1 MVVRDRLAEL
11 QENAKHIKPSDL
23 EEGET
28 TPLKQKD
35 KKMSAS
41 QIDFLE
47 ALQELHEDIEQVKKN
62 VADIGILHKKILKD
76 VKSDPKIKEELDDK
90 SHSNKKLF
98 ERINKKLKEEQ
109 AKVDSKKS
117 QIKSPS
123 SREEEDIKI
132 RQNQINSQR
141 IRFRDLWNEYLI
153 CQNQY
158 REDTKKQFIRQCQIT
173 GTQKTNQ
180 EIEELLDNDPSG
192 ALEMFSGS
200 ILQDTQAA
208 KDKLLAVQE
217 RHGEF
222 MKLEKQLE
230 ELRDMFM
237 DLGAMVQQ
245 QGEMVDN
252 IFHNVNNA
260 EVNVEQG
267 TKNLDKAK
275 KLAIRNRKMKMIC
288 GSILFVVIL
297 IIFLVLL
304 YEIGAFSYSS
314 PPVIYLSSTT
324 TTTAPRTSVIPP

>member
-47 ALQELHEDIEQVKKN
+47 ALQELHEDIEQVQKN
-62 VADIGILHKKILKD
+62 VADIGKLHKKILNS

-90 SHSNKKLF
+90 NHSNKKLTQ
-98 ERINKKLKEEQ
+98 RIRIKLKEEQ

-117 QIKSPS
+117 QTNLS

-132 RQNQINSQR
+132 RQNQINSQSR
-141 IRFRDLWNEYLI
+141 RYHGLLNEYMT
-153 CQNQY
+153 CQSQFH
-158 REDTKKQFIRQCQIT
+158 EDSKKQFIRQCQIT

-222 MKLEKQLE
+222 MKIEKQLE
-230 ELRDMFM
+230 ELRDMFIE
-237 DLGAMVQQ
+237 LSILVHE
-245 QGEMVDN
+245 QGENVDN
-252 IFHNVNNA
+252 VAYNVQNS
-260 EVNVEQG
+260 EVKIQGG
-267 TKNLDKAK
+267 TKHFFKAK
-275 KLAIRNRKMKMIC
+275 ELAIGSRKMKIC
-288 GSILFVVIL
+288 LFIFFVVL
-297 IIFLVLL
+297 IFILVL
-304 YEIGAFSYSS
+304 
-314 PPVIYLSSTT
+314 VIALS
-324 TTTAPRTSVIPP
+324 

>member
-1 MVVRDRLAEL
+1 MAQR
-11 QENAKHIKPSDL
+11 IKR
-23 EEGET
+23 
-28 TPLKQKD
+28 K
-35 KKMSAS
+35 
-41 QIDFLE
+41 
-47 ALQELHEDIEQVKKN
+47 
-62 VADIGILHKKILKD
+62 
-76 VKSDPKIKEELDDK
+76 LD
-90 SHSNKKLF
+90 
-98 ERINKKLKEEQ
+98 EEQ

-141 IRFRDLWNEYLI
+141 IRFRDLWNEYLT

-222 MKLEKQLE
+222 MKVSHI
-230 ELRDMFM
+230 
-237 DLGAMVQQ
+237 LG
-245 QGEMVDN
+245 
-252 IFHNVNNA
+252 
-260 EVNVEQG
+260 
-267 TKNLDKAK
+267 
-275 KLAIRNRKMKMIC
+275 
-288 GSILFVVIL
+288 VIL
-297 IIFLVLL
+297 IYTI
-304 YEIGAFSYSS
+304 
-314 PPVIYLSSTT
+314 LSN
-324 TTTAPRTSVIPP
+324 R

>member
-1 MVVRDRLAEL
+1 M
-11 QENAKHIKPSDL
+11 
-23 EEGET
+23 
-28 TPLKQKD
+28 
-35 KKMSAS
+35 
-41 QIDFLE
+41 
-47 ALQELHEDIEQVKKN
+47 
-62 VADIGILHKKILKD
+62 
-76 VKSDPKIKEELDDK
+76 
-90 SHSNKKLF
+90 F
-98 ERINKKLKEEQ
+98 ERIKKKLDEEQ

-117 QIKSPS
+117 QFKSPS

-222 MKLEKQLE
+222 MKVSHI
-230 ELRDMFM
+230 
-237 DLGAMVQQ
+237 LGVIFTQYRL
-245 QGEMVDN
+245 DN
-252 IFHNVNNA
+252 TRMTHHVHSF
-260 EVNVEQG
+260 G
-267 TKNLDKAK
+267 D
-275 KLAIRNRKMKMIC
+275 R
-288 GSILFVVIL
+288 
-297 IIFLVLL
+297 IFL
-304 YEIGAFSYSS
+304 F
-314 PPVIYLSSTT
+314 
-324 TTTAPRTSVIPP
+324 IPSKK

>member
-90 SHSNKKLF
+90 EHSNKKLG
-98 ERINKKLKEEQ
+98 ERVKRKLNEEQ

-117 QIKSPS
+117 QTNLS

-132 RQNQINSQR
+132 RQNQINSHK
-141 IRFRDLWNEYLI
+141 ILIKDLWNEYMI
-153 CQNQY
+153 CQSQY
-158 REDTKKQFIRQCQIT
+158 REDCKKQFIRQCQIT